1 MLFEKM
7 EYIEMSASSGNGY
20 CDCGDEEAWHRN
32 PLCNLHVVQQRFNL
46 T

>member
-1 MLFEKM
+1 M